1 VRVQE
6 LTRDW
11 PAIEAG
17 VPKLRQRYPMAP
29 VIIELASPITPD
41 AIHLARRAA
50 FLHVRAVVLDSEP
63 LAETLRRIM
72 PHPVDLAA
80 EILDWL
86 PLRGAELPPAC
97 VPLIREILRRALA
110 HGSIADLLRDLG
122 ESEDAVRKR
131 LRGCALPA
139 PAGWW
144 ALARALCAA
153 LRLQAVP
160 RESLS
165 DVALACG
172 YSEHSTLSRQ
182 MIRLFDLRPSA
193 VRELLGWEP
202 LADRWL
208 ARCRR
213 TRGKSL
219 TSDAPRGW

>member
-1 VRVQE
+1 MR
-6 LTRDW
+6 
-11 PAIEAG
+11 AI
-17 VPKLRQRYPMAP
+17 
-29 VIIELASPITPD
+29 
-41 AIHLARRAA
+41 
-50 FLHVRAVVLDSEP
+50 VLDSEP
-63 LAETLRRIM
+63 LADTLRRIV
-72 PHPVDLAA
+72 PRPVDLAA
-80 EILDWL
+80 EMLDWL
-86 PLRGAELPPAC
+86 PFRGVDLPPAC

-110 HGSIADLLRDLG
+110 HGSIADLLRDVG
-122 ESEDAVRKR
+122 ESEHAVRKR

-153 LRLQAVP
+153 LRLQSIP

-182 MIRLFDLRPSA
+182 MIRLFGLRPSA

-208 ARCRR
+208 ARAPRA
-213 TRGKSL
+213 RGRSRPG
-219 TSDAPRGW
+219 DAPRGR